1 MRIRTGTWRTLSR
14 ATKIRLLYAY
24 ATHNTKEAR

>member
-14 ATKIRLLYAY
+14 ATKLRLLRAY
-24 ATHNTKEAR
+24 ATNNAKGVR